1 MVSPKDSTRENQT
14 GYSTK
19 TSLYQSIH
27 LCVLWDAC
35 NQFIILHLWGFLC
48 IRDAG
53 CRSNKITVMI
63 MKFQQ
68 LCCSRTYPYNPHRRD
83 LLYNPPPSRL
93 DFPKKTP
100 KMYPPPS
107 PPEFPKF
114 SHTPWN
120 YCYLLSK

>member
-1 MVSPKDSTRENQT
+1 MVSPKDSTCENQT

-19 TSLYQSIH
+19 TSSYQSID
-27 LCVLWDAC
+27 LCVLWE
-35 NQFIILHLWGFLC
+35 QSIISHLWGFLC

-68 LCCSRTYPYNPHRRD
+68 LCCSRTYPYNPNRRD
-83 LLYNPPPSRL
+83 LLYNPPPPLPSG
-93 DFPKKTP
+93 FSKKDP
-100 KMYPPPS
+100 QMYPPPS